1 MEIFGDV
8 IRARFRRR
16 PAPEMEERLDLV
28 GRLMAYVRQMDMV
41 MKDDAISQVLAERF
55 LAGHYE
61 RPGEEEKS
69 EEAGNL
75 PVELP

>member
-28 GRLMAYVRQMDMV
+28 GRLMAYVRQMDML
-41 MKDDAISQVLAERF
+41 MKDDSISQVLAERF
-55 LAGHYE
+55 LAGHYD
-61 RPGEEEKS
+61 RPGEEDETGKG
-69 EEAGNL
+69 GN
-75 PVELP
+75 